1 MIERRLF
8 TVMHIDQGPDLLCL
22 NNSPREAIKD
32 KTFLAGRLL
41 HGFVDNPN
49 NQVIRNKLSLTKF
62 KKETD
67 QLTRFLLAFNC
78 YFAS

>member
-49 NQVIRNKLSLTKF
+49 NQVIRNKLSLTKIQERNGSTN
-62 KKETD
+62 KVS
-67 QLTRFLLAFNC
+67 
-78 YFAS
+78 ASF